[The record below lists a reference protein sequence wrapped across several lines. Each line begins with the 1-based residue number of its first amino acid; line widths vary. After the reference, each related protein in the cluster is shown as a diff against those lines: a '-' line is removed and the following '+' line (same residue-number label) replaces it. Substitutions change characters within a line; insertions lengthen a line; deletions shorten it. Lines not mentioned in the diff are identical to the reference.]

1 MRRGERNFHVF
12 YYLYDGLE
20 RDGRLHEFHLDAD
33 LRAHHAFL
41 AGDRTDLLTKQ
52 VRSVSIGRRQ
62 AAGGSRLQSVGSP
75 SDLR

>member
-1 MRRGERNFHVF
+1 MF

-41 AGDRTDLLTKQ
+41 AGERMDSSTKQ
-52 VRSVSIGRRQ
+52 VRRASELERLEL
-62 AAGGSRLQSVGSP
+62 GGGTQYSAELFTSTFSL
-75 SDLR
+75 D

>member
-1 MRRGERNFHVF
+1 MF

-41 AGDRTDLLTKQ
+41 AGERMDSATKQ
-52 VRSVSIGRRQ
+52 VR
-62 AAGGSRLQSVGSP
+62 
-75 SDLR
+75 